1 MNQPYEPDE
10 SERRHHLMDEEDI
23 GSGEKTP
30 AEKETEE
37 EIRKIPPL
45 PSEPPKPS

>member
-10 SERRHHLMDEEDI
+10 SERRHHMMDEEDI
-23 GSGEKTP
+23 GSGEKSP

-45 PSEPPKPS
+45 PPEQPPKP